1 MFLPRSRFQFPGF
14 YPKNQLLP
22 NYLEVKY
29 LFCSF
34 ILVKTFILW
43 KTVQKNKKKCQIF
56 LIFCQIFIKSTKTDK
71 KTAPDVLFH
80 PSGTVITVSNYS
92 KRLLI
97 NAKIGD
103 SFSSSDTSCGFISS
117 SVTQTIQIS
126 ETSSKDFFSSDS
138 FS

>member
-14 YPKNQLLP
+14 YPKNQLLS
-22 NYLEVKY
+22 NYLAVKY

-43 KTVQKNKKKCQIF
+43 KTVQKNKKNFQIF
-56 LIFCQIFIKSTKTDK
+56 LIFCEIFIKSTKTDK

-97 NAKIGD
+97 NAKMGD
-103 SFSSSDTSCGFISS
+103 SFSSKDTSCGFISS

-126 ETSSKDFFSSDS
+126 ETSFKDFFSSDS

>member
-43 KTVQKNKKKCQIF
+43 KTVQKNKKNCQNF
-56 LIFCQIFIKSTKTDK
+56 LIFCQIFIKLTKTDK

-80 PSGTVITVSNYS
+80 PSGTVITVSNHS

-103 SFSSSDTSCGFISS
+103 SFSSRDTTSGFISS

-126 ETSSKDFFSSDS
+126 ETSFKDFFSSDS